1 MWSDIVLAA
10 ERQYLLRLLVW
21 AALSL
26 VAGTAVFAL
35 AAVRRIR
42 SPLLDH
48 FAIQMVAWGLVV
60 AALAA
65 ATWQGLHLR
74 DLAGAARLER
84 FTWLTIGLDVGLAA
98 VGVTLSLVGRA
109 VGRRMA
115 LVGAGA
121 GLIIQGAALFLLAL
135 QFAAVVSR

>member
-1 MWSDIVLAA
+1 VWSDIVLAA

-35 AAVRRIR
+35 VAVRRVR
-42 SPLLDH
+42 SPLLH
-48 FAIQMVAWGLVV
+48 QFAIQMVAWGIVIG
-60 AALAA
+60 ATA
-65 ATWQGLHLR
+65 ATSWQGLHLR

-84 FTWLTIGLDVGLAA
+84 FTWLAIGLDVGLAA
-98 VGVTLSLVGRA
+98 VGATIALVGRA
-109 VGRRMA
+109 AGRRMA
-115 LVGAGA
+115 LIGAGS
-121 GLIIQGAALFLLAL
+121 GLVIQGAALFLLAL

>member
-35 AAVRRIR
+35 VAVRRIR
-42 SPLLDH
+42 SPLLNH
-48 FAIQMVAWGLVV
+48 FAIQMIAWGLAV
-60 AALAA
+60 AALAGA
-65 ATWQGLHLR
+65 GWTGLHLR

-84 FTWLTIGLDVGLAA
+84 LTWLTIGLDVGLAA

-121 GLIIQGAALFLLAL
+121 GLVIQGSALFLLAL
-135 QFAAVVSR
+135 QFAVVVSR

>member
-1 MWSDIVLAA
+1 MWSDIILAA

-35 AAVRRIR
+35 VAVRRIR
-42 SPLLDH
+42 SPLLNH
-48 FAIQMVAWGLVV
+48 FAIQMIAWGLIV
-60 AALAA
+60 AGAA
-65 ATWQGLHLR
+65 AMGWQGLHLR

-84 FTWLTIGLDVGLAA
+84 FTWLTIGLDVGIVA
-98 VGVTLSLVGRA
+98 VGATLALVGRGA
-109 VGRRMA
+109 VRRMA

-121 GLIIQGAALFLLAL
+121 GLVIQGSALFLLAL

>member
-35 AAVRRIR
+35 VAVRRIR
-42 SPLLDH
+42 SPLLQQ

-65 ATWQGLHLR
+65 ASWQGLHLR

-84 FTWLTIGLDVGLAA
+84 LTWLTIGLA
-98 VGVTLSLVGRA
+98 VGVVAVGAALTAVGRA
-109 VGRRMA
+109 LGRRMA

-121 GLIIQGAALFLLAL
+121 GLVIQGTALFLLAL